1 MIGLEYMVYVWLGLA
16 VFLAVLEVATAQLVS
31 VWFVAGA
38 LVSLVCAA
46 TFFSDNI
53 LLQVIVFI
61 VVSAI
66 ALIIT
71 RPLMKKLKKFD
82 KTHTNSDRYLGKVGV
97 VTQDI
102 DNVRATG
109 MVEIDGSKWTA
120 RSSSDE
126 VIASGEKVIVDE
138 IKGVK
143 LMVSKN
149 IK

>member
-1 MIGLEYMVYVWLGLA
+1 
-16 VFLAVLEVATAQLVS
+16 
-31 VWFVAGA
+31 
-38 LVSLVCAA
+38 
-46 TFFSDNI
+46 
-53 LLQVIVFI
+53 
-61 VVSAI
+61 
-66 ALIIT
+66 
-71 RPLMKKLKKFD
+71 MKKLKKFD